1 MSILMNEVEAAWPF
15 MTQTVKSHSI
25 HVSYSISQSRRDS
38 AQIQGKETETLPSM
52 EEMSENV

>member
-1 MSILMNEVEAAWPF
+1 MNEVEAAWPF